1 MWWTHGDWGWG
12 AWLTMTVVMVAF
24 WGLVFWLITSVARDP
39 GRGRDPGADPERI
52 LAERFAAGEIDA
64 DEYQQRLETLRRAG
78 AGRDTKTGRL
88 R

>member
-1 MWWTHGDWGWG
+1 MSWTHGDWGWG
-12 AWLTMTVVMVAF
+12 AWLTMTVLMVAF

-39 GRGRDPGADPERI
+39 DRDRGTDPERV

-64 DEYQQRLETLRRAG
+64 EEYQQRLETLRRASSG
-78 AGRDTKTGRL
+78 GGARAGRR